1 MSVVNQVI
9 TVKEVESFTKGRR
22 VMARSIGSCAYVKW
36 DEKKS
41 LTENYDAAANKL
53 KGKLGFGGYWV
64 SATDYRGDY
73 VYVNV
78 AKSNLKHIH
87 ISVKAYRDKTYGNT
101 YTSYAVWVIFM
112 DGTEK
117 VYSGGP
123 AHNDSVDQSRYSSV
137 RLLEDVGLFK
147 DIKHYPS
154 GGCESI
160 WGVCDRLGIKYSTS
174 VEWFT
179 RLAYVRQETPRGQCI

>member
-1 MSVVNQVI
+1 MTAI
-9 TVKEVESFTKGRR
+9 TVKHVESATKGRR
-22 VMARSIGSCAYVKW
+22 AMARAIGGCAYVKW
-36 DEKKS
+36 DDSKK
-41 LTENYDAAANKL
+41 LTENYDAAVKKL
-53 KGKLGFGGYWV
+53 KEKLGLGGYWV

-73 VYVNV
+73 IYVKAAN
-78 AKSNLKHIH
+78 SNLKHLH

-101 YTSYAVWVIFM
+101 YTSYTVWVIFM

-123 AHNDSVDQSRYSSV
+123 AHNDSVDNSRYSTV

-160 WGVCDRLGIKYSTS
+160 WSVCDRLGIKYSMS
-174 VEWFT
+174 VEWYT
-179 RLAYVRQETPRGQCI
+179 RLSQIRQEKPRGECF